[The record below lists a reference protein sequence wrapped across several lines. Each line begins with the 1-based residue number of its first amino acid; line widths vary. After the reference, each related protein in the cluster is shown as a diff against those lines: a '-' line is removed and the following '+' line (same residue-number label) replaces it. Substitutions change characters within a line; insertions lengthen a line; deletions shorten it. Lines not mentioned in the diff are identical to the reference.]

1 MCRLVL
7 ESTLGFEDGDPNGT
21 RYPSVCANFRC
32 FIAIRKTAKGKTS
45 IEFILNSKKQRLNMS
60 LTTPKRENKVYKI

>member
-21 RYPSVCANFRC
+21 RYPSMCANLRC
-32 FIAIRKTAKGKTS
+32 FIAIRETAKGKIYS
-45 IEFILNSKKQRLNMS
+45 
-60 LTTPKRENKVYKI
+60 